1 LSSWPDISCMAISK
15 KMRRTGHVTLMGE
28 CRNAKWVLVF
38 KSEGKTPLEDLEIER
53 RIIVKLILTETE
65 WEDMD

>member
-1 LSSWPDISCMAISK
+1 MAISK